1 MHGELLVILAEWCGL
16 SSDAICRVYPDRDV
30 MPSKGNLFIDC
41 LNELNGLGPYWAREF
56 DLKTATKGFSRKPT
70 IASNSEKSNSG
81 G

>member
-1 MHGELLVILAEWCGL
+1 
-16 SSDAICRVYPDRDV
+16 